1 MFRCKT
7 VHVTLIK
14 KNYFLVRS
22 NKFFIRAAHLIIEAY
37 MAMHD
42 DRLTNEGQTRKAKT
56 TAAVIKEDGRT
67 KTTAKKQL
75 RDAAQVEH
83 VAEPLDEAVLFLN
96 HLLKIGTDNGFVG
109 AVSTISDQPTKN
121 PDFLFGHNFSS
132 TQ

>member
-1 MFRCKT
+1 
-7 VHVTLIK
+7 
-14 KNYFLVRS
+14 
-22 NKFFIRAAHLIIEAY
+22 

-67 KTTAKKQL
+67 KTTAKKRL

-83 VAEPLDEAVLFLN
+83 VEEPLDEAVLFLN

-109 AVSTISDQPTKN
+109 AVEMIKQWVS
-121 PDFLFGHNFSS
+121 
-132 TQ
+132 